1 MFQEDYRRWILSF
14 RLISSQ
20 ISVRWCYQLKET
32 LNLHHKMILRG
43 KAFTAAASVLMV
55 VMSASNVHAVTCHPS
70 EYEIGNRC
78 CPMCPPGSRVKTDCT
93 KFWSRS
99 CVPCTDGTYM
109 DKPTKRTQCFPC
121 TTCDSGLKVKQS
133 CAPTSDTVCGTMEG
147 FFCVDPTKSGCAEA
161 QKHKS
166 CDPGQ
171 YISSRGTAS
180 TDSECSACSSGT
192 FSDGTLT
199 SCQPHTQCESENLQ
213 LIKAGTSSADA
224 ECGENTSNETAVAVG
239 VSVDFLVLLLLTGL
253 GVLYHKKKMCFNRD
267 KQASPQTPHQDKPL
281 QIPSVNSEG

>member
-1 MFQEDYRRWILSF
+1 
-14 RLISSQ
+14 
-20 ISVRWCYQLKET
+20 
-32 LNLHHKMILRG
+32 
-43 KAFTAAASVLMV
+43 
-55 VMSASNVHAVTCHPS
+55 
-70 EYEIGNRC
+70 
-78 CPMCPPGSRVKTDCT
+78 
-93 KFWSRS
+93 
-99 CVPCTDGTYM
+99 M

-180 TDSECSACSSGT
+180 TDSQCSACSSGT

-224 ECGENTSNETAVAVG
+224 ECGENTSNRTGVAVAV
-239 VSVDFLVLLLLTGL
+239 SVFFSIIIHLKELLLPINQPQYVRTQSTVSGRVVCSTGVPQGKLLAPFLLTS
-253 GVLYHKKKMCFNRD
+253 HTAD
-267 KQASPQTPHQDKPL
+267 SSDS
-281 QIPSVNSEG
+281 SVTTEGTKD

>member
-1 MFQEDYRRWILSF
+1 M
-14 RLISSQ
+14 
-20 ISVRWCYQLKET
+20 T
-32 LNLHHKMILRG
+32 LRG
-43 KAFTAAASVLMV
+43 KALTAAASVLMV
-55 VMSASNVHAVTCHPS
+55 VLRAFSVHAVTCHPS
-70 EYEIGNRC
+70 EYKIEGEC

-93 KFWSRS
+93 EIKSTS
-99 CVPCTDGTYM
+99 CLPCTEGTYM
-109 DKPTKRTQCFPC
+109 DKPNGLKNCVPC

-224 ECGENTSNETAVAVG
+224 ECGENTSRVTEIAVAV
-239 VSVDFLVLLLLTGL
+239 SVVFLVVLLLTGL
-253 GVLYHKKKMCFNRD
+253 YILYRKKKIYPNRD
-267 KQASPQTPHQDKPL
+267 KKASQETPLEDEPL
-281 QIPSVNSEG
+281 PILSVNPEGEEEKGTLRPAAAAEVLHHI

>member
-1 MFQEDYRRWILSF
+1 M
-14 RLISSQ
+14 
-20 ISVRWCYQLKET
+20 T
-32 LNLHHKMILRG
+32 LRG
-43 KAFTAAASVLMV
+43 KALTAAASVLMV
-55 VMSASNVHAVTCHPS
+55 VMSAFSVHALTCHPS
-70 EYEIGNRC
+70 EYEIRDEC

-93 KFWSRS
+93 AFRS
-99 CVPCTDGTYM
+99 TSCLPCTDGTYM
-109 DKPTKRTQCFPC
+109 DKPNGLKNCVLC

-213 LIKAGTSSADA
+213 LIKAGTSSSDA
-224 ECGENTSNETAVAVG
+224 ECGENSSRVTEIAVG
-239 VSVDFLVLLLLTGL
+239 VSAVLLLFLISLGL
-253 GVLYHKKKMCFNRD
+253 CVLYRNEKIKCKKKKFCTAEEERRRKVSD
-267 KQASPQTPHQDKPL
+267 S
-281 QIPSVNSEG
+281 NSRSDRIRVFSTQMLKD

>member
-1 MFQEDYRRWILSF
+1 M
-14 RLISSQ
+14 
-20 ISVRWCYQLKET
+20 T
-32 LNLHHKMILRG
+32 LRG
-43 KAFTAAASVLMV
+43 KALTAAASVLMV
-55 VMSASNVHAVTCHPS
+55 VMRAFSVHALTCRPS
-70 EYEIGNRC
+70 EYETGNKC
-78 CPMCPPGSRVKTDCT
+78 CPLCPPGSRIKSECNELKST
-93 KFWSRS
+93 S
-99 CVPCTDGTYM
+99 CFPCTDGTYM
-109 DKPTKRTQCFPC
+109 DKFNELKECVPC

-213 LIKAGTSSADA
+213 LIKAGNSSADA
-224 ECGENTSNETAVAVG
+224 ECGENTSNRTGFAVAV
-239 VSVDFLVLLLLTGL
+239 SVFLVVLLLTSL
-253 GVLYHKKKMCFNRD
+253 GVYVVFCKQMIYPNRD
-267 KQASPQTPHQDKPL
+267 KQASPQTPEGEEEKKNLRPAAATAAVL
-281 QIPSVNSEG
+281 QHISLRPTI